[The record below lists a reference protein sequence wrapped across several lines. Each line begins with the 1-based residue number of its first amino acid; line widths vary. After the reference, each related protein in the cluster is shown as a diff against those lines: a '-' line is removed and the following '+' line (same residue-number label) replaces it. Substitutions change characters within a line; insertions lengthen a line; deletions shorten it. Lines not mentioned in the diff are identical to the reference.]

1 MEKGKGT
8 TLFRILVI
16 VLLAANLA
24 VSTLVYVRLGRS
36 GHDISKETG
45 TVSEETVKAEDSA
58 EKAAVPETP
67 EAPER
72 ASDTPVYDY
81 TWAYSRSDR
90 VEISK
95 LWTEEDAQAGEPCWI
110 FRITLPGA
118 EEDMVLSEIQINDM
132 IDGKITAEYS
142 APEWLDHL
150 DDLNGLPRG
159 ETTVLPAGGS
169 LYWEDAHP

>member
-45 TVSEETVKAEDSA
+45 TVSEETVKAADSA

-72 ASDTPVYDY
+72 ASDAPVYDY

-95 LWTEEDAQAGEPCWI
+95 LRTEEDAQAGEPC
-110 FRITLPGA
+110 
-118 EEDMVLSEIQINDM
+118 
-132 IDGKITAEYS
+132 
-142 APEWLDHL
+142 
-150 DDLNGLPRG
+150 
-159 ETTVLPAGGS
+159 
-169 LYWEDAHP
+169 

>member
-24 VSTLVYVRLGRS
+24 VNTLVYVRLGRS

-81 TWAYSRSDR
+81 TWADSRSDR

-95 LWTEEDAQAGEPCWI
+95 LWT
-110 FRITLPGA
+110 
-118 EEDMVLSEIQINDM
+118 
-132 IDGKITAEYS
+132 
-142 APEWLDHL
+142 
-150 DDLNGLPRG
+150 
-159 ETTVLPAGGS
+159 
-169 LYWEDAHP
+169 